1 MRFLVP
7 RPHFL
12 RLSFPSLVPKQLPW
26 VSSTEDY
33 PYLCFKPDIPNLMPE
48 AQCKTEREREC
59 MCVCV
64 CVSWETGGVC
74 VCVCVSG
81 RMAYNWN
88 TFSSNS
94 ITKSWFKT
102 TILVLFCSIF
112 QSHMSCFYLSE
123 PYLSNICRHVK

>member
-64 CVSWETGGVC
+64 CVSWENGGGVC
-74 VCVCVSG
+74 VCVCVYQG
-81 RMAYNWN
+81 EWHIIG
-88 TFSSNS
+88 TNS
-94 ITKSWFKT
+94 QV
-102 TILVLFCSIF
+102 IL
-112 QSHMSCFYLSE
+112 
-123 PYLSNICRHVK
+123 